1 MAYENILVETK
12 DGVATLTLN
21 RPQSLNSLNKGL
33 IDDVRTALRL
43 LAPDASVKVLVVTG
57 AGRGFCAGADLANAG
72 FADGVQRSVGEGIS
86 IPWRSGTTRSCAI

>member
-33 IDDVRTALRL
+33 IDDMRRM
-43 LAPDASVKVLVVTG
+43 
-57 AGRGFCAGADLANAG
+57 R
-72 FADGVQRSVGEGIS
+72 R
-86 IPWRSGTTRSCAI
+86 